1 MIRIQETENEYLLYI
16 PAAQR
21 HRAKKIRPREWDWQR
36 ICWVYPRSGH
46 IFKSLMEE
54 FGSDSTAEISIGIPQ
69 SSDEQRRDVEK
80 NSEIQS
86 LRGRLAQLQARIEF
100 LTDSDN
106 RSTANWKRTVS
117 EMAERL
123 QRVERDYAKM
133 TEQNKQLRADKRK
146 LTDEV
151 KNSAADREQALG
163 DMAVSLQRKD
173 QEFANLTKQNR
184 QTRAEN
190 RKLTDEIKDS
200 AADREQAF
208 GDMADSLHRKEQ
220 EIDKL
225 TKQNAGL
232 KARSRKLSDRIR
244 EIEKSGKETMPLRG
258 RNESTDPANR
268 PNRSVLSD
276 AIDIF
281 RDTMRPF
288 VIRSLK
294 QVPGCTVEEVIRRS
308 VPSHQADEFDQ
319 NLRRHSDLAS
329 AIDVNYFPR
338 LVQHNWRDAFS
349 ISFQGRETIKNE
361 LWMIAEARNEVSH
374 PPVGDFGPDFT
385 GAHLYHIAEV
395 LGRINA
401 PEQKEKVKEMR
412 LDWSK
417 GFG

>member
-36 ICWVYPRSGH
+36 VCWVYPRSGH

-133 TEQNKQLRADKRK
+133 TEQNKQLRAEKRK

-163 DMAVSLQRKD
+163 DMA
-173 QEFANLTKQNR
+173 
-184 QTRAEN
+184 
-190 RKLTDEIKDS
+190 
-200 AADREQAF
+200 
-208 GDMADSLHRKEQ
+208 DSLHRKEQ
-220 EIDKL
+220 EIAKL

-244 EIEKSGKETMPLRG
+244 EIEKSGKETMPLRR
-258 RNESTDPANR
+258 RNESTEPANR

-329 AIDVNYFPR
+329 AIDVNFFPR

-385 GAHLYHIAEV
+385 GAYLYHIAEV